1 MESQGSKRSGKY
13 LDASQQSAKEPVP
26 EIKAYTIRCLV
37 LSGILVNAATRYDV
51 IAQATPPAMNSIRFV
66 VGILDLT

>member
-13 LDASQQSAKEPVP
+13 LDASQQMAMAPTP
-26 EIKAYTIRCLV
+26 EMRAYTIRCLA
-37 LSGILVNAATRYDV
+37 LSGFLRNAATKYDV
-51 IAQATPPAMNSIRFV
+51 IAQAAPPAMNSIRFV